1 MNIIEYIIPYYL
13 ISFLMLFLLTALFT
27 EYFIQNLISTKIE
40 DLYTELNSKGIIINM
55 DNVNKDSKELS
66 RNIQRFADDSNIKI
80 KLLEQKENFRRE
92 FIGNLA
98 HELKTPLFI
107 VQGYILSI
115 LDGLANNEKSRN
127 KFLKKASNG
136 IERLESIINDLD
148 TITKIESGISSIE
161 KEKFNIRELIIN
173 LIDLLEIQ
181 ASNKNITI
189 VLDEIKNEIN
199 EVFCDKEAIS
209 QVLTNLIVNSLKYG
223 VKNGTTEIIIE
234 DISDDKILIRIIDN
248 GKGISE
254 NDIKRIFERFYRV
267 EKTRNRNEGGSGLG
281 LAIVKHI
288 IDAHGEK
295 IYVESTEELGSE
307 FSFTLQ
313 KNK

>member
-1 MNIIEYIIPYYL
+1 
-13 ISFLMLFLLTALFT
+13 MLFLLTALFT